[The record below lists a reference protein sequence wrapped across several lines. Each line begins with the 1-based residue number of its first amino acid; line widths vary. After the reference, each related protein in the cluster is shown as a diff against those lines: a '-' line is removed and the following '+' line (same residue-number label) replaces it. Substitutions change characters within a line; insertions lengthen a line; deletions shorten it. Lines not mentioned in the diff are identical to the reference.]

1 MPALHLLL
9 VRQEVEK
16 HTPWRGLHNRYRALW
31 DMRYSSVLLF
41 LAQKYLGSSAHISFF
56 FYIWVDEE
64 ICLTYQV
71 IEIDVRIN

>member
-1 MPALHLLL
+1 
-9 VRQEVEK
+9 
-16 HTPWRGLHNRYRALW
+16 
-31 DMRYSSVLLF
+31 MRYSSVLLF